1 MRIDAW
7 AWHLACNSGEIQK
20 WRRNKKF
27 PCNDSIKVVLI
38 LDILIGRTL
47 YDHLDGPNTLRSS
60 WWAEYF
66 TIILMGQTL
75 YDHFDWPN
83 TLRSSWWAEHFTI
96 ILMGRILYDHFDWP
110 NTLRSSWWAKYF
122 TIILMGRIL
131 YDHFDRPNTLRS
143 FWLAEYNERITS
155 MYRTHSDPKCAP
167 SGLSLKIYCSI

>member
-7 AWHLACNSGEIQK
+7 AWHLACNSGEIPLKMRYFNEIFIRKELQSIQK

-27 PCNDSIKVVLI
+27 PCNDSI
-38 LDILIGRTL
+38 RL
-47 YDHLDGPNTLRSS
+47 YSFWTFWS
-60 WWAEYF
+60 AEHF
-66 TIILMGQTL
+66 TIILMGQIL

-131 YDHFDRPNTLRS
+131 YDHFDRPNTLRL

>member
-7 AWHLACNSGEIQK
+7 AWHLACNSGEIPLKMRYFNEIFIRKELQSIQK

-27 PCNDSIKVVLI
+27 QCNDSI
-38 LDILIGRTL
+38 RL
-47 YDHLDGPNTLRSS
+47 YSFWTFWS
-60 WWAEYF
+60 
-66 TIILMGQTL
+66 
-75 YDHFDWPN
+75 
-83 TLRSSWWAEHFTI
+83 AEHFTI
-96 ILMGRILYDHFDWP
+96 ILMGQILYDHFDWP